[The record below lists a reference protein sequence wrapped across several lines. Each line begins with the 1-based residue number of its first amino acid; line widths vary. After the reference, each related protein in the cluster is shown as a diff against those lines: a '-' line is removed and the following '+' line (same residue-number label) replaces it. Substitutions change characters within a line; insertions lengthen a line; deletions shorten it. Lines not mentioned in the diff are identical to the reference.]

1 MISITTAKLILQII
15 LLSLGTIKTCK
26 FNFSNLEEKWQRK
39 TFILILP
46 HFLSVLYIY
55 IYIAINF
62 YKRVCLLT
70 DIEHINAFDFILS
83 SCLTTNHHKEEFIY
97 IETRIILV

>member
-1 MISITTAKLILQII
+1 MAKKNFYFNITSFSKRSI
-15 LLSLGTIKTCK
+15 
-26 FNFSNLEEKWQRK
+26 
-39 TFILILP
+39 
-46 HFLSVLYIY
+46 YIY